1 MLVINQKTTS
11 PSFNLALEE
20 YLFKNTNRDYFM
32 LWRNER
38 SIIVGKNQNTYAEIN
53 YKYVSENKIP
63 VIRRIT
69 GGGAVFHDL
78 GNLNFTFIKRGQ
90 RDTFNNYEYFT
101 RPVVELLQSLGV
113 PAELSGRN
121 DLLIKGMKFSGNAQ
135 CADDTGILHHGTLLF
150 DADMGSLSQ
159 ALNVNPLKLKS
170 KSIRSVRSRVTNI
183 SEHLAK
189 KITIEEF
196 SDLLIKK
203 IIDSNA
209 DAMPYELTPDD
220 IDAVKILERDKYSTW
235 KWNYGSRLPYSYKKE
250 MLFDSCHMEVNLDI
264 KDNKIQS
271 AKIFGDFFGQRDV
284 SELEQ
289 ALCGVEYREDTLYEI
304 IKEINIREYF
314 SGLSAEQFMKVLM

>member
-20 YLFKNTNRDYFM
+20 YLFKHTSQDYFM

-53 YKYVSENKIP
+53 YKFVSDNKIP

-121 DLLIKGMKFSGNAQ
+121 DLLIAGMKFSGNAQ
-135 CADDTGILHHGTLLF
+135 CADNSGILHHGTLLF
-150 DADMGSLSQ
+150 DADMSSLSD

-183 SEHLAK
+183 SEHLPR
-189 KITIEEF
+189 KISIEEF

-203 IIDSNA
+203 IIDSNV
-209 DAMPYELTPDD
+209 DAVPHKLTPDD
-220 IDAVKILERDKYSTW
+220 IDTVKTLEQDKYSTW
-235 KWNYGSRLPYSYKKE
+235 EWNYGSRLPFSFKKE
-250 MLFDSCHMEVNLDI
+250 MLFDSCHLEVNLDI
-264 KDNKIQS
+264 KDNKIRS
-271 AKIFGDFFGQRDV
+271 AKIFGDFFGQKDV

-289 ALCGVEYREDTLYEI
+289 ALCNTQYREDALLEI
-304 IKEINIREYF
+304 IKNFNIEEYF